1 MRQFLYS
8 TAVVV
13 FILASLGLAVSV
25 HAQNGT
31 EAEITFME
39 EKKKKARQQLRRLL
53 SEYDLD
59 PWIITQDVQ
68 IKVGEDPHSH
78 PILTLNT
85 KYLNDDVKQLSIFL
99 HEQAHWLPDA
109 KREAAIPD
117 LRSLYPEIPGLPDTE
132 GLSNEK
138 RRKVEDL
145 ASKTYNHLI
154 VAWAE
159 LDAMTELVGEEQ
171 ARRTFKEKVDDLT
184 TEPYSALEKRFRW
197 YNNRVLKDPQEIGAV
212 LAKHDLV
219 ITPEKGCVLKRGR
232 NERHNPR

>member
-8 TAVVV
+8 AAVVV
-13 FILASLGLAVSV
+13 FLLVSLGLAGSV
-25 HAQNGT
+25 HAQSGT

-39 EKKKKARQQLRRLL
+39 EKKEEARQQLRRLL

-59 PWIITQDVQ
+59 PWIMTQEVQ

-85 KYLNDDVKQLSIFL
+85 KHLDDDAMQLSIFL
-99 HEQAHWLPDA
+99 HEQAHWLPEA

-117 LRSLYPEIPGLPDTE
+117 LRSLYPEIPGIPDKE
-132 GLSNEK
+132 GLSDEK
-138 RRKVEDL
+138 KRKIEDFT
-145 ASKTYNHLI
+145 SKTYNHLI

-159 LDAMTELVGEEQ
+159 LDAMTELVGGEQ

-184 TEPYSALEKRFRW
+184 TEPYSTLEKTFRW
-197 YNNRVLKDPQEIGAV
+197 YNNRVLEDPQEIGAV

-219 ITPEKGCVLKRGR
+219 ITPEKGLRVETG
-232 NERHNPR
+232 EE